1 MEPSEKSQ
9 LDRGKNLSSMP
20 ERGTEEDESMA

>member
-1 MEPSEKSQ
+1 MEPSEKS